1 MSSELTE
8 SASTLSSLR
17 SPAVRGGVRVWLHV
31 EAAAALAVT
40 LVLYRHTGASWGSFA
55 ALFLVPDLALIGYLF
70 GARAGAAAYNA
81 VHSYAGPLALAA
93 IGLLGPS
100 AVLPY
105 ALIWLAHCSLD
116 RAVGYG
122 LKYSTA
128 ARFTHLGDRGQRG
141 GQRQPAAA

>member
-1 MSSELTE
+1 
-8 SASTLSSLR
+8 
-17 SPAVRGGVRVWLHV
+17 V
-31 EAAAALAVT
+31 AL
-40 LVLYRHTGASWGSFA
+40 L
-55 ALFLVPDLALIGYLF
+55 GYLF

-81 VHSYAGPLALAA
+81 VHSYAGPLALTA
-93 IGLLGPS
+93 IGSLGPA

-128 ARFTHLGDRGQRG
+128 ARFTHLGQRG
-141 GQRQPAAA
+141 GQPAATA

>member
-1 MSSELTE
+1 MSSTERVPE
-8 SASTLSSLR
+8 SASTLSSLT

-40 LVLYRHTGASWGSFA
+40 LVLYSRTGSSWGTFG
-55 ALFLVPDLALIGYLF
+55 ALFLAPDLALLGYLF

-81 VHSYAGPLALAA
+81 VHSYAGPLGLTA
-93 IGLLGPS
+93 IGLLGPA

-128 ARFTHLGDRGQRG
+128 ARFTHLGLRG
-141 GQRQPAAA
+141 GQRRPATA

>member
-1 MSSELTE
+1 MSSTELTGST
-8 SASTLSSLR
+8 SATSSLI
-17 SPAVRGGVRVWLHV
+17 SPAVRGGVRAWLHV
-31 EAAAALAVT
+31 EAAAALAVA
-40 LVLYRHTGASWGSFA
+40 LVLYSHTGAGWGTFA

-70 GARAGAAAYNA
+70 GARAGAAAYNT
-81 VHSYAGPLALAA
+81 VHSYAGPLTLAA
-93 IGLLGPS
+93 IGLLGPA

-128 ARFTHLGDRGQRG
+128 AGDTHLSQRG
-141 GQRQPAAA
+141 AQRRAAAA